1 MGELQ
6 RDPRLELVYE
16 NDRPSYFKEIPS
28 AGKTPISDD
37 VLVSYL
43 QSPKRFSGYSSPS
56 NVSTLSGRSTPSEIS
71 PKLDA
76 LMESS
81 ISTLDSQKPN
91 ALSSSPY
98 GRRLIP
104 KIMDELAS
112 SDPNR
117 VVFSLTKVC
126 KDNLEFQDIS
136 ARQFVKA
143 VDKTAWW
150 LLDQVGKP
158 ANIQPVG
165 YIGPR
170 KSTTLDSFPQ
180 HCNLTLS
187 DDLRHILLTYAC
199 VKVGYAVSLLEI
211 MLSR

>member
-6 RDPRLELVYE
+6 RDSRLELIHE
-16 NDRPSYFKEIPS
+16 NGRPSYFKEKPS
-28 AGKTPISDD
+28 TGNASISDD

-81 ISTLDSQKPN
+81 ISTLDSTKQN
-91 ALSSSPY
+91 TLSSSPY

-104 KIMDELAS
+104 KIMDELAI
-112 SDPNR
+112 SDPSR
-117 VVFSLTKVC
+117 VVFSLTKAC
-126 KDNLEFQDIS
+126 KDKLEFRDIS
-136 ARQFVKA
+136 AQQFVEA
-143 VDKTAWW
+143 VDKAAWW

-158 ANIQPVG
+158 AHIQPVG

-170 KSTTLDSFPQ
+170 KSSTLDSD
-180 HCNLTLS
+180 S
-187 DDLRHILLTYAC
+187 
-199 VKVGYAVSLLEI
+199 
-211 MLSR
+211 